1 MQLSSALCM
10 SRKNSK
16 GWQRVQIRRGCGQ
29 RLPRPCHP
37 GAWLGHRDHLRAG
50 LQAPLDGV
58 HPSHLPAHGHGLG
71 EGARAGGRAC
81 CRPLPFC
88 SGCPT
93 PAPHAAGAAA
103 CTGLGPGGAG
113 AGQGLQTLGGEGSA
127 LGVGRR
133 WGQSCRGG
141 LVLHLGGLWDLGG
154 TRVQCGLV
162 TLAWL
167 PPATVLASSVC
178 LPPGP

>member
-1 MQLSSALCM
+1 MHLSSALCM

-37 GAWLGHRDHLRAG
+37 GTTSEQASRLPWTASAPPTYQLTATASLKGPELGAEPAAG
-50 LQAPLDGV
+50 
-58 HPSHLPAHGHGLG
+58 HSHSATPP
-71 EGARAGGRAC
+71 
-81 CRPLPFC
+81 RP
-88 SGCPT
+88 
-93 PAPHAAGAAA
+93 PHAAGAAA
-103 CTGLGPGGAG
+103 CMGPGPRGAG
-113 AGQGLQTLGGEGSA
+113 AGPGLQTLGGEGSA

-133 WGQSCRGG
+133 WGRSCRGG

-154 TRVQCGLV
+154 TRVQCGPV

-178 LPPGP
+178 RPPGP